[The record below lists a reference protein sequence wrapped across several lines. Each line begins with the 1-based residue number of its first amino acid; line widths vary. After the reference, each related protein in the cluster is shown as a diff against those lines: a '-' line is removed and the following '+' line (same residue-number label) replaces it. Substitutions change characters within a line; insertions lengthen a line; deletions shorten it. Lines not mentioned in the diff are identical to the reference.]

1 MAAVLEQITK
11 IISDRLGKDESTITP
26 ESSFKEDLGA
36 DSLEVVE
43 LIMQLEDEFGIE
55 ISDED
60 AEKIATVGDAVQYI
74 EGRV

>member
-1 MAAVLEQITK
+1 
-11 IISDRLGKDESTITP
+11 
-26 ESSFKEDLGA
+26 LGA

>member
-43 LIMQLEDEFGIE
+43 LIMQLE
-55 ISDED
+55 
-60 AEKIATVGDAVQYI
+60 VL
-74 EGRV
+74 